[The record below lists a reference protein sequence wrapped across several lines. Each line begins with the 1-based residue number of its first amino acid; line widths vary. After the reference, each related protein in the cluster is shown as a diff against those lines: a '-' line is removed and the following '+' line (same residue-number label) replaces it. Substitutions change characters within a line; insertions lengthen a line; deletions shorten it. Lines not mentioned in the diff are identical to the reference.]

1 STSSPTTSKARAVWT
16 ALPSGSKIAAIS
28 SSMASGSLKALKAG
42 IAMYSAK
49 APGRLTPTPW
59 VLRHRCRRPARQ
71 LRQWP
76 QVMWPSPETRSPIWK
91 PWTSWPISTT
101 SPTYSWPTCMGTGI
115 VRAAQSSHF
124 QMWMSVPQM
133 AVFRMRLSKSL
144 CPMTGLGTSTS
155 SNPAAGCTL
164 AKALM
169 KISERGPSGNDAQV
183 APDAGK
189 GLDGPFDVLGRMG
202 RAHLGADAGPA
213 FGHYRIGKADHIDA
227 LVQQGIGHAS
237 GQGGIA
243 QHHRDDRVLAGH
255 QVETQGLHP
264 APE

>member
-1 STSSPTTSKARAVWT
+1 
-16 ALPSGSKIAAIS
+16 
-28 SSMASGSLKALKAG
+28 
-42 IAMYSAK
+42 
-49 APGRLTPTPW
+49 
-59 VLRHRCRRPARQ
+59 
-71 LRQWP
+71 
-76 QVMWPSPETRSPIWK
+76 MWPSPETRSPIWK

-133 AVFRMRLSKSL
+133 AVFRMRISKSL

-213 FGHYRIGKADHIDA
+213 LGHYRIGKADHIDA

-264 APE
+264 APEMRAVAMHAGAQFSTFGILEQFEHPPGRRHDGRGQRIGKQVGARTLAQQVDDRG